1 VVTSNFRSYV
11 PGPGTILFFLAAFNS
26 RSVFDRKHE
35 VTALSSF
42 LLQEMS
48 TKSGPKNR
56 NFRTIDSR
64 PSFTRIF
71 RAIDSWPSFTR
82 KFCMNNF
89 LCKSYW
95 AGDRFDPLDFII
107 WSSDLFV
114 FDLNAASQD
123 PLLSFIFENALEVSY
138 WFGAGW
144 RVTEYFFSEAIGFWN
159 ELWISF

>member
-1 VVTSNFRSYV
+1 MCRWIGLPLISDHMSPDREQYYFFEWHLILV
-11 PGPGTILFFLAAFNS
+11 PFSIGNMKLLPCLRFCFSKYSQNYLVEKSRISEHRQSTLILS
-26 RSVFDRKHE
+26 IS
-35 VTALSSF
+35 
-42 LLQEMS
+42 
-48 TKSGPKNR
+48 
-56 NFRTIDSR
+56 
-64 PSFTRIF
+64 
-71 RAIDSWPSFTR
+71 
-82 KFCMNNF
+82 FCMNNF

-95 AGDRFDPLDFII
+95 AGDKFDPLDFII

-159 ELWISF
+159 ELWLSF